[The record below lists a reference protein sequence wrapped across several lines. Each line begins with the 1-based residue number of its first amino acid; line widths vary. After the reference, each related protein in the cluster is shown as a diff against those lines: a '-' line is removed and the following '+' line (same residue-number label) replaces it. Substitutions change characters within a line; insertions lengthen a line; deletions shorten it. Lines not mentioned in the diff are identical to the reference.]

1 MEEQKKKR
9 RSPEEVRKE
18 QLEKFN
24 ARIKDAEKR
33 LEDLK
38 KAKEECASKPLR
50 VNRITKKK
58 KLQSLLDSATKSGK
72 TPEEIAKA
80 LGIDVPDSWTK

>member
-18 QLEKFN
+18 QLEKFD

-38 KAKEECASKPLR
+38 KAKEECASY
-50 VNRITKKK
+50 T
-58 KLQSLLDSATKSGK
+58 LLKSRR
-72 TPEEIAKA
+72 
-80 LGIDVPDSWTK
+80 